1 MRRDKIFSEFE
12 GMEHGLAPSNS
23 ESTLVDQEFDLGVPS
38 ESEALEETGEFDFD
52 IGSFTSEEEEDVLE
66 SSKVFSKTMYDTFS
80 DLNHISIGKIVK
92 NFFSS
97 KTVKRGN
104 N

>member
-12 GMEHGLAPSNS
+12 GMEHGLAPSSS
-23 ESTLVDQEFDLGVPS
+23 ESALGDQEFDLGVPS
-38 ESEALEETGEFDFD
+38 ESDTLEETGEVDFD
-52 IGSFTSEEEEDVLE
+52 IGSFTSEEEDVLE
-66 SSKVFSKTMYDTFS
+66 SSRVFSKTMYDTFS

-97 KTVKRGN
+97 KTVKRGSN
-104 N
+104 

>member
-12 GMEHGLAPSNS
+12 GMEHGLAPSSS
-23 ESTLVDQEFDLGVPS
+23 ESTLGDQEFDLGVPS
-38 ESEALEETGEFDFD
+38 ESEALEETGEVDFD
-52 IGSFTSEEEEDVLE
+52 IGSFTSEEEDVLE
-66 SSKVFSKTMYDTFS
+66 SSRVFSKTMYDTFS

-97 KTVKRGN
+97 KTVKRGSN
-104 N
+104 